1 MALYRATWLIL
12 KIDDIGSL
20 PRVLIRRY
28 LEKSKERM
36 AKDNIPPVI
45 RIRFSLPSFHPAYS
59 ASQTLSARSFDLTE
73 IPPTFRASQSER
85 VNFRDETCGSRTR

>member
-28 LEKSKERM
+28 LEKSKEQM

-45 RIRFSLPSFHPAYS
+45 RIRFSLPSFHPGPGLFS
-59 ASQTLSARSFDLTE
+59 LSNSL
-73 IPPTFRASQSER
+73 RAQL
-85 VNFRDETCGSRTR
+85 